1 MPGGYQALDSRPR
14 PELRKMSDVRFLSE
28 TKKWRPCNEE
38 DLSYTRGWRD
48 SRNRCGCEPD
58 GGGRSM
64 ASSWLSR
71 RPHRRRPGG
80 RGRAWRCAGAKGL
93 LQLRV
98 RTRRLCR
105 AVMLRPAR
113 TDLGRMALAH
123 STYRGMLMTR
133 AAFRRNDGKEDLASG
148 DARLLRSISDPVC

>member
-1 MPGGYQALDSRPR
+1 MESRDEKNPGH
-14 PELRKMSDVRFLSE
+14 
-28 TKKWRPCNEE
+28 
-38 DLSYTRGWRD
+38 TRGWRD
-48 SRNRCGCEPD
+48 GRNRCGCEPD

-64 ASSWLSR
+64 ASWLSR
-71 RPHRRRPGG
+71 RSRCRGLGG
-80 RGRAWRCAGAKGL
+80 RGHSWRRASAKGL

-133 AAFRRNDGKEDLASG
+133 AAFSPNDGKEDLASG

>member
-1 MPGGYQALDSRPR
+1 
-14 PELRKMSDVRFLSE
+14 
-28 TKKWRPCNEE
+28 
-38 DLSYTRGWRD
+38 
-48 SRNRCGCEPD
+48 
-58 GGGRSM
+58 M

-71 RPHRRRPGG
+71 RPHRRKPGG

-133 AAFRRNDGKEDLASG
+133 AAFSRNDGKEDWHPAMPGFFDQSATRYVDRHQCPDRTDLDNA
-148 DARLLRSISDPVC
+148 P